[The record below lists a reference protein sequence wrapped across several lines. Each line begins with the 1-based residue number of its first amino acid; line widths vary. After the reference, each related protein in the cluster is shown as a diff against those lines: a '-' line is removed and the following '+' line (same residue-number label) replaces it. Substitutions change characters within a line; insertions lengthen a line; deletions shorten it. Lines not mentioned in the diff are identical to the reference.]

1 MKLEL
6 VLKDVNQDTKGIAV
20 KKSVII
26 ISTEE
31 IAALDVGI
39 ASTMSNA
46 ITLMEPAGTDAL
58 KVSRVPTVLK
68 VNRGELLE
76 GNATKLA
83 AVTAKIG
90 VCVKKIQVTVLMD
103 VQQDGR
109 VTFATK
115 VHESLNSAFVSM
127 NNFF

>member
-6 VLKDVNQDTKGIAV
+6 VLKDVNQVTKGLAV

-39 ASTMSNA
+39 ASAMSSV
-46 ITLMEPAGTDAL
+46 ITLMELARTDAL
-58 KVSRVPTVLK
+58 KVSRVLTVLK

-76 GNATKLA
+76 GTATKLA

-90 VCVKKIQVTVLMD
+90 ASVKKIQVTVLMD

-115 VHESLNSAFVSM
+115 VHESLKSNLLM
-127 NNFF
+127 YL

>member
-6 VLKDVNQDTKGIAV
+6 VLKDVNQDTKGLAV

-39 ASTMSNA
+39 ASAMSNV
-46 ITLMEPAGTDAL
+46 ITLMELARTDAL
-58 KVSRVPTVLK
+58 KVSRVLTVLK
-68 VNRGELLE
+68 VNRDELLE
-76 GNATKLA
+76 GTATKLA
-83 AVTAKIG
+83 TVTAKIG
-90 VCVKKIQVTVLMD
+90 ASVKKIQVTVLMD

-115 VHESLNSAFVSM
+115 LHESLKSNLLM
-127 NNFF
+127 YL

>member
-6 VLKDVNQDTKGIAV
+6 VLKDVNQDTKGLAV

-39 ASTMSNA
+39 ASAMSNV
-46 ITLMEPAGTDAL
+46 ITLMGRARTDAL
-58 KVSRVPTVLK
+58 KVSRIPTVLK

-76 GNATKLA
+76 GTATKLA
-83 AVTAKIG
+83 AVSAKIE
-90 VCVKKIQVTVLMD
+90 VYVEKIQVTVLMK

-115 VHESLNSAFVSM
+115 VHES
-127 NNFF
+127 

>member
-6 VLKDVNQDTKGIAV
+6 VLKDVNQDTKGLAV

-31 IAALDVGI
+31 IAVGI
-39 ASTMSNA
+39 ASAMSNV
-46 ITLMEPAGTDAL
+46 ITLMGPARTDAL
-58 KVSRVPTVLK
+58 KVSRIPTVLK

-76 GNATKLA
+76 GTATKLA
-83 AVTAKIG
+83 AVSAKIE
-90 VCVKKIQVTVLMD
+90 VYVEKIQVTVLMK

-115 VHESLNSAFVSM
+115 VHES
-127 NNFF
+127 

>member
-6 VLKDVNQDTKGIAV
+6 VLKDVNQDTKGLAV

-39 ASTMSNA
+39 ASAMSNV
-46 ITLMEPAGTDAL
+46 ITLMELARTDAL
-58 KVSRVPTVLK
+58 KVSRVLTVLK
-68 VNRGELLE
+68 VNRGKLLE
-76 GNATKLA
+76 GTATKLA

-90 VCVKKIQVTVLMD
+90 ASVKKIQVTVLMD

-115 VHESLNSAFVSM
+115 VHESLKSNLLM
-127 NNFF
+127 YL